1 MHLKSLHDSLTL
13 YHIFH
18 NQNKQTWKISK
29 FRSHFDSIEHLIY
42 LQLKSCSLLSTISIS
57 SLEELLLCLNP
68 LHCIEKLLVL
78 LVSQFFTKRL
88 GFNNR
93 MNTYDKACKD
103 STIPAKGAPAVSG
116 DYNVKPQSRC
126 LHHLRTQ
133 WKVDRR
139 LGTFDISNLK

>member
-1 MHLKSLHDSLTL
+1 MD
-13 YHIFH
+13 
-18 NQNKQTWKISK
+18 
-29 FRSHFDSIEHLIY
+29 R
-42 LQLKSCSLLSTISIS
+42 
-57 SLEELLLCLNP
+57 
-68 LHCIEKLLVL
+68 
-78 LVSQFFTKRL
+78 
-88 GFNNR
+88 
-93 MNTYDKACKD
+93 YDKACKD